1 MKPII
6 YYRKPTGIRAPWL
19 VVSTACSLSTSPQT
33 RASTFLAIL
42 TWHRGIGQRGMVLN
56 LHIIAQVPGGPKL
69 SEVYKRFKGHAATG
83 EDHHK
88 KVVAFVY

>member
-1 MKPII
+1 MKPIT
-6 YYRKPTGIRAPWL
+6 YYQKPTGIRAPWL
-19 VVSTACSLSTSPQT
+19 VVSTACSLSMSPQT

-83 EDHHK
+83 EEHHK